1 MADLKKRFEK
11 FKQSR
16 FWAISKKVLIGLS
29 FAFNAVILL
38 LLLVGLSSCGA
49 RPTFAADF
57 PSAGAP
63 STDIPPVSNPLGL
76 SDDLGEAWYQVV
88 VADSGTYYRLP
99 NSVPGFDSFSF
110 GYFDGSK
117 FVSSNRP
124 INVGVGGGT
133 PSTFTAIDE
142 SPYKVTIP
150 DMPGLPTWLDDG
162 TTFYLDFV
170 KGGGV
175 QWSST
180 RSKYSILAYSIKF
193 GLVTWPAVDG
203 FAAGCYLISSDSVEY
218 YPFPVASIGGN
229 FTAARFNSGLFAPPV
244 GVSLTSKGA
253 SGWNGTLHLT
263 RMISRE
269 PSVGYQFY
277 GFNTAQTSTIEPFS
291 DLTSYLPT
299 SASLVSP
306 FKLEV
311 SLFLPSSLHLNN
323 PVATYYDWQGYGADL
338 DEVYNDGYGS
348 GYESGY
354 NVGYGEGVEAG
365 AASASPIT
373 TFSSLLSN
381 AFDSISSILNL
392 DLFGL
397 SLGTWLFIPVTIGL
411 VFVVLR
417 IFNHG

>member
-11 FKQSR
+11 FRQSR

-29 FAFNAVILL
+29 FAFNFVILF
-38 LLLVGLSSCGA
+38 LLLVGLASCGA
-49 RPTFAADF
+49 RPSFAADI
-57 PSAGAP
+57 PSAGTP
-63 STDIPPVSNPLGL
+63 SSDLPSVSNPLHL
-76 SDDLGEAWYQVV
+76 DDDLGDSRYQVV

-99 NSVPGFDSFSF
+99 HSVPGIDSFSF

-117 FVSSNRP
+117 FVASNRP

-133 PSTFTAIDE
+133 PSTFTVIDE
-142 SPYKVTIP
+142 SSYAVTVP
-150 DMPGLPTWLDDG
+150 DMPAVPTWLDVG

-170 KGGGV
+170 SGGGV
-175 QWSST
+175 EWTSA
-180 RSKYSILAYSIKF
+180 RSKYSVLAYTIKF

-203 FAAGCYLISSDSVEY
+203 YASGCYLISSDSVEY

-229 FTAARFNSGLFAPPV
+229 FTTARFDSGLFAPPV

-263 RMISRE
+263 RLIDYVSSSGWQR
-269 PSVGYQFY
+269 Y

-291 DLTSYLPT
+291 DLTPFLPT
-299 SASLVSP
+299 STSLVSP
-306 FKLEV
+306 FKLQV
-311 SLFLPSSLHLNN
+311 SLFLPSSLQLNN
-323 PVATYYDWQGYGADL
+323 PVATYYDWLGYGADL
-338 DEVYNDGYGS
+338 DEVYNDGYGA

-354 NVGYGEGVEAG
+354 NVGYGDGVEEGIANAG
-365 AASASPIT
+365 PVT
-373 TFSSLLSN
+373 TFSSLLAN